1 MTTES
6 SELKRLVPAGEP
18 FTDLLDELTEL
29 ARRSNAT
36 DDDWI
41 PIDEFYVELNRISAE
56 ACRRKGEQFY
66 PMPKGGVP
74 PVGDDPS
81 EDDLE
86 DALAFWMVTTAQAEN
101 RDPSLPS
108 YSNEEVWAEFEGEIR
123 EYEERHGLTSVFDE

>member
-66 PMPKGGVP
+66 PMPKGGIP
-74 PVGDDPS
+74 PVGYDPS

-101 RDPSLPS
+101 RAPGRSLTT
-108 YSNEEVWAEFEGEIR
+108 EEAFAEFEDEIR
-123 EYEERHGLTSVFDE
+123 EYEEQHGLTSVFDE